1 MQQTKQQQTYYT
13 PEEYLALE
21 AKAAEKS
28 EYFNG
33 EIFTMAGAS
42 LNHNRIINNLY
53 FILRTAFKTLPQLNC
68 EAFTSDIKVWIK
80 QTNAYTYPDILI
92 IQGEPDSVENHNN
105 MITNPKII
113 IEVLSD
119 STQSFDRKGKFDIY
133 RTLPS
138 LQEYI
143 LISQDKIQIEHF
155 NKIAAKHWEMHEYN
169 ETDNSFSLASLPV
182 EIVLQEIYTKVVKK
196 CIAA

>member
-1 MQQTKQQQTYYT
+1 MQQTKRQQTCYT
-13 PEEYLALE
+13 SEEYLALE
-21 AKAAEKS
+21 DKAEEKS
-28 EYFNG
+28 EYFAG

-42 LNHNRIINNLY
+42 LNHNRIIVNICM
-53 FILRTAFKTLPQLNC
+53 ILGFAFKKTNC
-68 EAFTSDIKVWIK
+68 AVFTSDIKVWIK
-80 QTNAYTYPDILI
+80 QANAYTYPDVLV
-92 IQGEPDSVENHNN
+92 IQGEPDYVADRND

-119 STQSFDRKGKFDIY
+119 STQSFDKKGKFDIY

-155 NKIAAKHWEMHEYN
+155 NKIATKHWEMHEYN
-169 ETDNSFSLASLPV
+169 ATDSSFSLASLPV
-182 EIVLQEIYTKVVKK
+182 EIIVQDIYEK
-196 CIAA
+196 INL